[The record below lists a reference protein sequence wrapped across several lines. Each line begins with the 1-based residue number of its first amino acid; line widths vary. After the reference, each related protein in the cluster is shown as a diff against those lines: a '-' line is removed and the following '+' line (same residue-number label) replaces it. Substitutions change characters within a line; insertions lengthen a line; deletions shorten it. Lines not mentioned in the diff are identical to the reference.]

1 MTPSAHIAHALAGRL
16 RIRIPARRRDSGYF
30 ASLADAFGAMS
41 GIEGV
46 EVNPL
51 TGSLLLYHTISSE
64 QISEFAERRALFRLV
79 PEHNESA
86 PSLSTRLS
94 SGLQVIDSKIRGV
107 SDGSLDF
114 WGAVFLV
121 LVAMSIVQL
130 AQGHILAPAST
141 LLWYA
146 LGTFAVPSL
155 AS

>member
-1 MTPSAHIAHALAGRL
+1 MTPSAHIAHTLAGRL

-30 ASLADAFGAMS
+30 ASLADAFGAMP
-41 GIEGV
+41 GIEGL
-46 EVNPL
+46 EVNAL
-51 TGSLLLYHTISSE
+51 TASLLLYHTISSE
-64 QISEFAERRALFRLV
+64 QISEFAERRALFRVV
-79 PEHNESA
+79 PERNESA
-86 PSLSTRLS
+86 SLSTRLS
-94 SGLQVIDSKIRGV
+94 SGLEAIDSKIRGV